1 MWHEIALIKKEAND
15 KIAKKVKSTKKRP
28 NPNVVDAS
36 PPSSKR
42 KKVKE
47 GGKAFNRNQDD
58 SVDKS
63 FETIS
68 STVLADTN
76 PLPEHLHLARQAQQK
91 CIELLPSNIN
101 DRTKYL
107 IGSFKHKLDFLSE
120 LPKEKVKN
128 LTSNLQYFMNV
139 MFVACPP
146 ALEKHLTSVSS
157 GSICGISLEMQIQGS
172 TNLCGLC
179 ALNNTIP
186 DLDAKPEAMH
196 RIADNTWLD
205 QSLNQHIANDLEKC
219 RSVSGDYNMD
229 VLINAAQVAGYEYLQ
244 MNNRLLSFF
253 RTASPNNLMS
263 RAPAMF
269 SDLMKALNVRPGDC
283 Y

>member
-1 MWHEIALIKKEAND
+1 
-15 KIAKKVKSTKKRP
+15 
-28 NPNVVDAS
+28 
-36 PPSSKR
+36 
-42 KKVKE
+42 
-47 GGKAFNRNQDD
+47 
-58 SVDKS
+58 
-63 FETIS
+63 
-68 STVLADTN
+68 
-76 PLPEHLHLARQAQQK
+76 
-91 CIELLPSNIN
+91 
-101 DRTKYL
+101 
-107 IGSFKHKLDFLSE
+107 
-120 LPKEKVKN
+120 
-128 LTSNLQYFMNV
+128 MNV

-157 GSICGISLEMQIQGS
+157 GSICGISLEMQMQGS

-219 RSVSGDYNMD
+219 RSVSGDYNID

-253 RTASPNNLMS
+253 RTASPNNLTS

-269 SDLMKALNVRPGDC
+269 SDLMKALSVRPGDRLLLNNATDHFVALLFLEGNLIVLDSLKGPFQ
-283 Y
+283 YIASEALLYLWQLVYESIGLYRFPPKPNYILLSDEDQSGSTSQTRDTYGVFQIFQHDSEIDSSTEISSVFRHVTAGNL